1 MNKVKKVIE
10 NVMANVVIILCVAF
24 TLWFIVSFV
33 EVNMKNLTENPVY
46 SSWNFFE
53 IFLKILTKT

>member
-1 MNKVKKVIE
+1 MDKVKKVIE
-10 NVMANVVIILCVAF
+10 NVIIILCVAL
-24 TLWFIVSFV
+24 TIWFIISFV
-33 EVNMKNLTENPVY
+33 EVNMKNSTENPVY